1 MTNRSRSR
9 VSILKKTGDGRF
21 RFNVLEEQ
29 LDEAMKAET
38 IECLE
43 EKFNSSALKDVTNTA
58 GKGGKKGKGAV
69 GGVGNG
75 R

>member
-1 MTNRSRSR
+1 MTVLAARCLR
-9 VSILKKTGDGRF
+9 KKGF